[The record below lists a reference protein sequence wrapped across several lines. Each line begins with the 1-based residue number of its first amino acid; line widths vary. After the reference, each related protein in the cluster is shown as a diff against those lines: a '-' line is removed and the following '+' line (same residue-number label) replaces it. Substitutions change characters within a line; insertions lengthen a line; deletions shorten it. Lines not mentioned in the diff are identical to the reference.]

1 VIVALTSVA
10 VVVGVVADDAGS
22 VGVLAATLLYVS
34 GTPAEVELV
43 TSSYEVTQRS
53 PHKIGHV

>member
-43 TSSYEVTQRS
+43 ISSYEVTQRS